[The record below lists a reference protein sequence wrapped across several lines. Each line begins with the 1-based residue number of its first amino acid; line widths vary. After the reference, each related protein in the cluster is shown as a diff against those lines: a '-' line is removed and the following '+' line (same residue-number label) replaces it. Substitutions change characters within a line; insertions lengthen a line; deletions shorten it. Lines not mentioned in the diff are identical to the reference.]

1 MSARST
7 SRPATLDL
15 GLLLLRLAVGGT
27 LIAHGLQKLLVFT
40 LPGVTESFAGMG
52 IPLAEL
58 VAPAV
63 AAIELVGGSLI
74 VLGIGTRAAGLL
86 AAIAMLGA
94 VFTAHAGAGFFA
106 ADGGY
111 ELPLLIACAAVA
123 LALTGPGRFSVHR
136 VVLRG
141 RAPLVA

>member
-15 GLLLLRLAVGGT
+15 GLLLLRFAVGGT
-27 LIAHGLQKLLVFT
+27 LVAHGLQKLLVFT
-40 LPGVTESFAGMG
+40 LPGVVGSFAGMG
-52 IPLAEL
+52 IPLAEV

-63 AAIELVGGSLI
+63 AAIELIGGSLI
-74 VLGIGTRAAGLL
+74 VLGIGTRVAGLL
-86 AAIAMLGA
+86 AAAAMLGA

-106 ADGGY
+106 ADGGF

-123 LALTGPGRFSVHR
+123 LVLTGPGRFSVHTAL
-136 VVLRG
+136 LRG
-141 RAPLVA
+141 RVPLAA

>member
-15 GLLLLRLAVGGT
+15 GLLLLRFAVGGT
-27 LIAHGLQKLLVFT
+27 LVAHGLQKLLVFT
-40 LPGVTESFAGMG
+40 LPGVAGSFAGMG
-52 IPLAEL
+52 IPLPEV

-63 AAIELVGGSLI
+63 AAIELIGGSLI
-74 VLGIGTRAAGLL
+74 VLGIGTRVAGLL
-86 AAIAMLGA
+86 AAAAMLGA

-106 ADGGY
+106 TDGGF

-123 LALTGPGRFSVHR
+123 LALTGPGRLSVHTAL
-136 VVLRG
+136 LRG
-141 RAPLVA
+141 RAPLAA